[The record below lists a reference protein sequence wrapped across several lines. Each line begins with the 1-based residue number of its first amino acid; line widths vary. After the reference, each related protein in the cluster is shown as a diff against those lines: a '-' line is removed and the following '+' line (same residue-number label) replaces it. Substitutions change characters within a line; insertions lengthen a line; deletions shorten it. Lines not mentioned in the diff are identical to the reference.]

1 MSIQYDIYI
10 SHSKNDNFTSS
21 ESSKGWASNFQYFL
35 DRVLKQVIGESPVFL
50 QYNNQ
55 EKPNDEQLSQV
66 GILICI
72 ISPDYVNNTN
82 CVEDILVFCK
92 ELEKQGVPIH
102 EIKKRIFNIVKYP
115 VPNEQLPSKIRD
127 LLCYNLYIH
136 NDETGYIQEIKDFF
150 GETENNYWTKLLD
163 LGYDIQDTLLYLKD
177 RDSHESMMKIGTG
190 KAVYL
195 AEASSDLFLQRN
207 IIKRELQKYGYR
219 ILPDHNLPSNIRE
232 MEAVIRKDLEES
244 QMSIHLIGTTYGE
257 IPNGGNISIIEMQN
271 KFAGERCHLF
281 ASMSINENDS
291 GFSRYIWLSPETK
304 LLNDKQIDFIENLKK
319 EVESIERTEMV
330 QTPIEDFKAIIRQQL
345 GVDMRNRNSEVNFTP
360 DLSRKKRN
368 GKVYLIFEKID
379 RDAIIPIKQFL
390 EDQEIEVFTPDIE
403 GSLIEIQQNHIKN
416 LKNFDVAIIY
426 QGKVNEQWVKMK
438 ILDLLKAPGYG
449 RDKPIISKLLIAGK
463 GAKNYDFAEQFD
475 IELIDATQNFE
486 YAALNETLELM

>member
-1 MSIQYDIYI
+1 MNIEYDIYI
-10 SHSKNDNFTSS
+10 SHSKNDNISTS
-21 ESSKGWASNFQYFL
+21 ENNKGWASNFQYFL
-35 DRVLKQVIGESPVFL
+35 DKVLKQVVGESPIFL
-50 QYNNQ
+50 KYNNN
-55 EKPNDEQLSQV
+55 EKPNDEQLSRV

-82 CVEDILVFCK
+82 CVEDILVFCN
-92 ELEKQGVPIH
+92 ELEKQGIPLL
-102 EIKKRIFNIVKYP
+102 EIKKRIFKIVKYP

-163 LGYDIQDTLLYLKD
+163 LGYDIQDTLAYLKD
-177 RDSHESMMKIGTG
+177 RNSYESMMKIGTG

-219 ILPDHNLPSNIRE
+219 ILPNHTLPSNVRE

-271 KFAGERCHLF
+271 KFAGERCHLY
-281 ASMSINENDS
+281 ASSPINENDP

-304 LLNDKQIDFIENLKK
+304 LLNNKQIDFIENLKK
-319 EVESIERTEMV
+319 EVESVERTEMV
-330 QTPIEDFKAIIRQQL
+330 QTPIEDFKVIIRQQL
-345 GVDMRNRNSEVNFTP
+345 GVDMRVKNSLVNFIP
-360 DLSRKKRN
+360 DSSRKKRN

-379 RDAIIPIKQFL
+379 REAIIPIKKFL
-390 EDQEIEVFTPDIE
+390 EDREIEVFTPDIE
-403 GSLIEIQQNHIKN
+403 GSLIEIQQNHIQN

-486 YAALNETLELM
+486 FETLNETLELM